1 LTHSPWVGVDL
12 AADNV
17 AWARLVRCAHDVMLS
32 GRGTPPVLR
41 DVIVRSWDR
50 CLRAG
55 LDPERPAQRVLDETE
70 ARERLD
76 AHPLAAVLP
85 LVGELLDE
93 VAQDARHLVVISDAD
108 GLLLWSRGHPSMVEA
123 AAKPHFLPGCLW
135 SEHGIGTNA
144 VGTALV
150 LDHAVQVFSAE
161 HFNRLLHGWSGSAAP
176 IHDPGTNELLGAVG
190 LSGSFRR
197 AHPHTL
203 GLVSAAARLA
213 EAHLTERQAE
223 RDNALR
229 TRYLDLV
236 ARSRPRRSALVSR
249 DGRVLAATPLGWLAE
264 RIELPPSG
272 DEVCLDGGPR
282 LAIEPLGPEA
292 SIVWDAGAQRDPPH
306 PRLDLRALGRDHV
319 EVDLLGRTVE
329 LGPRQGE
336 LVVLLALHPSGMN
349 GEELARALYGVHGSE
364 VTVRAEIARLRRRL
378 GPLVASQPY
387 RLLADVQADFLE
399 VEWMARRGALA
410 AARDL
415 YVGPLLPDS
424 DVPAIAAARARLE
437 RACPRRPWRHDG
449 RARAAT
455 PLQPSL
461 RA

>member
-1 LTHSPWVGVDL
+1 MHSPWVGVDL

-17 AWARLVRCAHDVMLS
+17 AWARLVRSAHDVMLS

-41 DVIVRSWDR
+41 DVVVRSWER
-50 CLRAG
+50 CIAAEV
-55 LDPERPAQRVLDETE
+55 DPERPAPRLLDDGET
-70 ARERLD
+70 RERFGN
-76 AHPLAAVLP
+76 HPLAAVVP
-85 LVGELLDE
+85 LIRELFADIAE
-93 VAQDARHLVVISDAD
+93 DARHLAAISDAD
-108 GLLLWSRGHPSMVEA
+108 GLLLWSEGHPSMVEA
-123 AAKPHFLPGCLW
+123 AVKPHFLPGCLCA
-135 SEHGIGTNA
+135 ERGVGTNA
-144 VGTALV
+144 IGTALV
-150 LDHAVQVFSAE
+150 LDHAIQIFSAE
-161 HFNRLLHGWSGSAAP
+161 HFNRLLHGWTGSAAP
-176 IHDPGTNELLGAVG
+176 VHDPGTNQLLGAVG

-203 GLVSAAARLA
+203 AVVSAAARLA
-213 EAHLTERQAE
+213 ETHLAERQAE

-236 ARSRPRRSALVSR
+236 ARSRPRRSALVAR
-249 DGRVLAATPLGWLAE
+249 DGRVLAATPLGWLAG
-264 RIELPPSG
+264 RLALPLSG
-272 DEVCLDGGPR
+272 GEVSLDGGLR

-292 SIVWDAGAQRDPPH
+292 SVVWDAGAERDPPH
-306 PRLDLRALGRDHV
+306 PRLELRALGRDHV

-336 LVVLLALHPSGMN
+336 LVVLLALHPRGMT
-349 GEELARALYGVHGSE
+349 GEELARTLYGAHGSE

-387 RLLADVQADFLE
+387 RLLADVRADFLE
-399 VEWMARRGALA
+399 VEWMAGRGALA
-410 AARDL
+410 AARSL
-415 YVGPLLPDS
+415 YIGPLLPDS

-437 RACPRRPWRHDG
+437 RACPRRPWHHDG
-449 RARAAT
+449 LARAAT